1 MRQDIATQEADL
13 QPGVFNVTI
22 ANIFSKKNSYQYL
35 CTDRT

>member
-22 ANIFSKKNSYQYL
+22 ANIFSKKKFLPVFMY
-35 CTDRT
+35 